1 MACDKC
7 YRHVTI
13 TSSFVT
19 KLKFQAIN
27 EIECLWLVIL
37 DTDYKIWIIES

>member
-1 MACDKC
+1 MLPSC
-7 YRHVTI
+7 YDHVI
-13 TSSFVT
+13 ICHK